1 MGLFVE
7 CEMQKSKKN
16 RIFAVAK
23 NKKYHPLRTPSRWA
37 KRQRIMNKTQRRL
50 IANICDVLQGAIDDL
65 RNIVEQEEEKLDN
78 MPENL
83 WDSERYEMMD
93 SEKDDIEQ
101 IADELENTLD
111 ELQGHTESQLWE
123 TLKWGF

>member
-1 MGLFVE
+1 
-7 CEMQKSKKN
+7 
-16 RIFAVAK
+16 
-23 NKKYHPLRTPSRWA
+23 
-37 KRQRIMNKTQRRL
+37 MNKTQRRL
-50 IANICDVLQGAIDDL
+50 IAHICDVLQGAIDDL

-83 WDSERYEMMD
+83 WDTERYEMMD

-111 ELQGHTESQLWE
+111 ELQGHTESQL
-123 TLKWGF
+123 

>member
-1 MGLFVE
+1 
-7 CEMQKSKKN
+7 
-16 RIFAVAK
+16 
-23 NKKYHPLRTPSRWA
+23 
-37 KRQRIMNKTQRRL
+37 MNKTQRRL

-65 RNIVEQEEEKLDN
+65 RNIVDQEEEKLNN

-101 IADELENTLD
+101 IVDELENTLD
-111 ELQGHTESQLWE
+111 ELQGHTESQL
-123 TLKWGF
+123 